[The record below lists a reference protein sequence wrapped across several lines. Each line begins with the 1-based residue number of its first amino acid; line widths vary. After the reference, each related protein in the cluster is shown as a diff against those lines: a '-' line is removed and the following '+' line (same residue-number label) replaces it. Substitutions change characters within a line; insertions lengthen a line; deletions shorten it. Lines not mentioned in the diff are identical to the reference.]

1 MKIIFDSA
9 LVMKNRRQGHK
20 PVSSIFGKAHGK
32 DGPFGTDK
40 HLMQAPELS
49 GAFFAVGRKKAWLS
63 CLRLARYIKNLNV
76 N

>member
-49 GAFFAVGRKKAWLS
+49 GAFFCSWPEEGMAQLPALGSLYKKFE
-63 CLRLARYIKNLNV
+63 R
-76 N
+76 